1 MSKVS
6 LLTSNGNANKL
17 PYLLSYLKAK
27 DTKDKILNFGCGK
40 HYKKHERMFGASLI
54 NYDCNIEEVNKL
66 PNINQFQVVVCN
78 NVLNVIE
85 DTQEIKDILDYFDTL
100 KGKKIFITVYE
111 GDKTGEGKYTVLGT
125 YQHNKKLKD
134 WDILWS
140 RGYKRIGKIAYKEI

>member
-17 PYLLSYLKAK
+17 PYLLQYLKAK
-27 DTKDKILNFGCGK
+27 NTEERILNFGAGK
-40 HYKKHERMFGASLI
+40 HYQKHEKFFGRKII
-54 NYDCNIEEVNKL
+54 NYDKYVSEINSI
-66 PNINQFQVVVCN
+66 PNINDFDIVICS

-100 KGKKIFITVYE
+100 KGKKVFVTVYE

-125 YQHNKKLKD
+125 YQQNKKLKD

>member
-27 DTKDKILNFGCGK
+27 DTKETILNFGCGK
-40 HYKKHERMFGASLI
+40 HYKRHEKMFGASLI
-54 NYDCNIEEVNKL
+54 NYDCNIEEVNEL
-66 PNINQFQVVVCN
+66 PNINQFQIVICN

-100 KGKKIFITVYE
+100 KGKKIFVTVYE
-111 GDKTGEGKYTVLGT
+111 GDKTGKGRYTVLGT
-125 YQHNKKLKD
+125 YQQNKKFKD
-134 WDILWS
+134 YNILWS